1 MTGPDAIKWV
11 RVAVLAKAGRNI
23 LTILGFAIGVS
34 SVTVLG
40 AMGDS
45 LREFV
50 MQEFTQFGS
59 NIIAIN
65 PGKTETF
72 GLSGILNTNRGLSLE
87 DAVSMRML
95 PEVKSTVPVVAGTAE
110 LRFKGKTRAT
120 EVYGVSSEGADVW
133 KLQIMQGQY
142 LPNDDILR
150 SRADVVLGSKLRTAL
165 FGDERAIGETMH
177 IGGTRFRVVG
187 VLAPKGRFM
196 GMDLDE
202 VAYIP
207 AGQALRLFNREF
219 LMEIDIQYHDNIDS
233 ERAATLIKKHLI
245 RRHGAEDFTITTQ
258 DQMLD
263 SLDSILNVVRIA
275 GLGIGAISLL
285 VGSIGIYTMLTI
297 TQSERR
303 SEIGLL
309 RALGMNQK
317 LIIKLFLGEA
327 LLLALLGGVVGLVLL
342 FLLQVIAWVVMPQM
356 PMLFS
361 VTSIT
366 MAMVISSIVGL
377 LAGVRPAYLA
387 SKLPPFVALRA
398 E

>member
-1 MTGPDAIKWV
+1 MITADAVKWV

-87 DAVSMRML
+87 DAVSMYTI
-95 PEVKSTVPVVAGTAE
+95 PEIKATVPVVAGTAE
-110 LRFKGKTRAT
+110 LRYKGKTRAT

-133 KLQIMQGQY
+133 KLQIMQGKY

-150 SRADVVLGSKLRTAL
+150 SRADVVLGSKLKVAL
-165 FGDERAIGETMH
+165 FGEERAIGETMH
-177 IGGTRFRVVG
+177 IGGTRFRVAG
-187 VLAPKGRFM
+187 VLASKGRFM

-219 LMEIDIQYHDNIDS
+219 LMEIDIQYHDNVNG
-233 ERAATLIKKHLI
+233 EQAANLIKKHLI

-275 GLGIGAISLL
+275 GIGIGAISLL

-309 RALGMNQK
+309 RALGMNQQ

-327 LLLALLGGVVGLVLL
+327 LLLALLGGVVGLILL
-342 FLLQVIAWVVMPQM
+342 FLLQLIAWIVMPQM

-366 MAMVISSIVGL
+366 MAMVISSVVGL

-387 SKLPPFVALRA
+387 SQLPPFVALRA